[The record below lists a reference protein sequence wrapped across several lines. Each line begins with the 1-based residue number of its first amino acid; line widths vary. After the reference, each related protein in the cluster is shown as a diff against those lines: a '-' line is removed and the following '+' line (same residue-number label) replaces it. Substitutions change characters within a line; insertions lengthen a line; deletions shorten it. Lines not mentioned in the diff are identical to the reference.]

1 MLSQHSLSVVRH
13 ARKRVAQ
20 VAGDK
25 TKRQLDKRK
34 RQVAQAGRQL
44 ISRRLAGSDSA
55 WLEYGAILDGHT
67 LNLCLRPPAGIAA
80 DNLDARVVLG
90 SAGAPV
96 ELPATIRASAKS
108 WRVECTALLGAQL
121 GGIDVPPGR
130 FTLDLH
136 LSSPDR
142 HEARV
147 LAVRGERSGGSPSG
161 PTLAQQTCPIT
172 GVRHRFGLTVTG
184 RARLDVLPAAALAEL
199 VDLRLSL
206 TSALLTVNLIGS
218 DSGISAIEAVA
229 EHGSL
234 PCPVW
239 EPPVQEQP
247 AAPES
252 NAGRADGSRL
262 TVRVPLAAMAARQ
275 GGKQAE
281 AARWSFEAVLTD
293 GRRLRVA
300 RQLHGLR
307 SPLRVFTTQSV
318 PIAIGHRTVLRVT
331 TGFTRRGTL
340 ELFLRPALAGRPA
353 VPNVSAQR
361 EQTAT

>member
-1 MLSQHSLSVVRH
+1 MLSQHSLSVVSH

-67 LNLCLRPPAGIAA
+67 LNLCLRLPAGIAA
-80 DNLDARVVLG
+80 DNLEARVVLA
-90 SAGAPV
+90 SARGPI
-96 ELPATIRASAKS
+96 ELPATIHAGAKS
-108 WRVECTALLGAQL
+108 SRVECTALLGAQL

-130 FTLDLH
+130 FILDLH
-136 LSSPDR
+136 LSAPDR
-142 HEARV
+142 REATV

-161 PTLAQQTCPIT
+161 PTVAQQTCPIT

-184 RARLDVLPAAALAEL
+184 RARLDVLPAAAHAEL

-206 TSALLTVNLIGS
+206 TGALLTVNLIGS
-218 DSGISAIEAVA
+218 DARISAVEAVA

-234 PCPVW
+234 PCPAW
-239 EPPVQEQP
+239 EPPALDSP
-247 AAPES
+247 TAPEP
-252 NAGRADGSRL
+252 NAGRADDPRL
-262 TVRVPLAAMAARQ
+262 TVRVPLAEMAARQ
-275 GGKQAE
+275 GGKQAD

-307 SPLRVFTTQSV
+307 SPLRVFTAQSLPV
-318 PIAIGHRTVLRVT
+318 AVGYRTLLRVA

-353 VPNVSAQR
+353 VPTLSAQR
-361 EQTAT
+361 EQTAL